1 MSCVHPRLHGNVSRG
16 IFESYNQ
23 SLPFSCLPRQEEG
36 GGKDRIRVVPGEGP
50 DVLVEAFQSDATVL
64 ICHLSDNGAFSEPGD
79 MSC

>member
-1 MSCVHPRLHGNVSRG
+1 MAMVSRAPCL
-16 IFESYNQ
+16 SDKS

-36 GGKDRIRVVPGEGP
+36 GGEDRIRVVPGEGT
-50 DVLVEAFQSDATVL
+50 DVLVEAFQSDASVL